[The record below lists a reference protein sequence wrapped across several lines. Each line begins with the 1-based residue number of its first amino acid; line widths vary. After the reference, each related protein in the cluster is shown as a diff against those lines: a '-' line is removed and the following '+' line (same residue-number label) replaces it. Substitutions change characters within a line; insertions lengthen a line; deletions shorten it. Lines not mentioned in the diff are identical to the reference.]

1 MGKQMKMKITRLDS
15 LDEEEARKLTGCK
28 VIDES
33 DQSVGTVNGLWM
45 DSSTNHVEFLG
56 VKSNWLPGKVHVVPA
71 GDAQIIE
78 EGNLIRLRYPAA
90 QVKKAPTFSPEAEL
104 AQIEKEQINA
114 YCGRAIAA
122 QRVSSIDETRPT
134 ETTGGPDS
142 EEKLATQ
149 GKSEQSVDG
158 RENVERSEKAFFN
171 QSGFVTDS
179 MPEVDASTE
188 LRRVQEEVKARSRE
202 DRHKSGSL
210 D

>member
-1 MGKQMKMKITRLDS
+1 MGEQMKMKITMFDS
-15 LDEEEARKLTGCK
+15 FDEDEARKLAGCK

-33 DQSVGTVNGLWM
+33 DQSVGTVDGLWM
-45 DSSTNHVEFLG
+45 DSSTHHVEFFG

-90 QVKKAPTFSPEAEL
+90 QVKKAPTFSPGAEL

-114 YCGRAIAA
+114 YCGRSIAA
-122 QRVSSIDETRPT
+122 QRVSSIDETRP
-134 ETTGGPDS
+134 EEATGGPDS
-142 EEKLATQ
+142 DEKLRTQ
-149 GKSEQSVDG
+149 GKSKQSG
-158 RENVERSEKAFFN
+158 EGRSEKAFFN
-171 QSGFVTDS
+171 QSEFVTDS
-179 MPEVDASTE
+179 MPEVDVSTE
-188 LRRVQEEVKARSRE
+188 LRRTQEEVKARSRE